1 MYDAGFFNNVADR
14 AASVFGQFLPQQQ
27 QAEQVVEPQ
36 TDLFSEYLSRLYD
49 NTSTGYTDPVSQVAA
64 QGWQQFAMN
73 RMKPKQQSSA
83 SPAQSA
89 PQVPQTGISNAYASP
104 IESTDLRGQI
114 VDYARQRLGDEGARV
129 VDSVLETEG
138 GLTDSIGDNGQSYG
152 PFQFYAGG
160 QLANLANARGMNT
173 QQAGQW
179 VLQNP
184 LDAAKWGI
192 DNYLGNAIR
201 QGIGQGLSGPD
212 LATFTQR
219 TGQVSV
225 SPERAG
231 QNYSRLYGQNKDV
244 LSEATKYVGT
254 PYSLGGNYDSNR
266 TLDCSSFV
274 SRVYK
279 SKGITLPAYTDSMYE
294 YTQQVTPQN
303 LKVGD
308 LVFYKY
314 YDDDQPATTYP
325 HVAMFA
331 GNGRVIDAQPT
342 GGVQYRPLNAVGHNA
357 QIEFRRVRGT

>member
-27 QAEQVVEPQ
+27 EVEQVVEPQ
-36 TDLFSEYLSRLYD
+36 TDLFSEYLSRLYGND
-49 NTSTGYTDPVSQVAA
+49 STGYVDPVSQIAA

-73 RMKPKQQSSA
+73 KLKGKPQQSSA
-83 SPAQSA
+83 TPAQSA
-89 PQVPQTGISNAYASP
+89 TQAPQTGMTNAYASP
-104 IESTDLRGQI
+104 VASTDLRGQI

-138 GLTDSIGDNGQSYG
+138 GLTGSIGDNGQSYG

-184 LDAAKWGI
+184 LEAAKWGI
-192 DNYLGNAIR
+192 DNYLGNAIK

-212 LATFTQR
+212 LATFAQR

-254 PYSLGGNYDSNR
+254 PYSLGGNYDRNR

-331 GNGRVIDAQPT
+331 GNGQVIDAQPN
-342 GGVQYRPLNAVGHNA
+342 GGVQYRPLNAVNGA